1 MEQNK
6 TAVEWLLEKQFELNM
21 TNDLTKRQYLG
32 QRKRNQNEAKEMFK
46 EQIIEAYRTGFAE
59 CWCLDKLKGKF
70 KSAEQYYKEN
80 FE

>member
-1 MEQNK
+1 MKNK
-6 TAVEWLLEKQFELNM
+6 TSIDYLLEKQYELNM
-21 TNDLTKRQYLG
+21 DHSLSKKQYLG
-32 QRKRNQNEAKEMFK
+32 RRFKNQNEAKEMFK

-70 KSAEQYYKEN
+70 KSGEQYYKEN